1 MRQLPHGGSA
11 GTAYNGAIDPLPAS
25 EKRPMSEQAPPTS
38 DPLPSTIHALCD
50 RFEAAWK
57 AGERPRIEDWLAQ
70 VPTEHHPRVFCELLA
85 VELWYRRRSGDTV
98 YAEGLYARFP
108 AFRDAVAK
116 ALSDVESM
124 GMVDTGPPVPVAAAQ
139 ELPQQLGRYR
149 ILGKLGAGAFGIVY
163 RGRDDQLHRDVA
175 IKVPHRDRFAS
186 EADAELYL
194 AEAQNLAGLDH
205 PDIVPVYDLG
215 RTDDGRVFVVSKFIA
230 GNDLAHRLRQGR
242 PPLGEAVE
250 IIARAAEA
258 LHHAHRRGLVHRDV
272 KPANVLLDADGHPVV
287 ADFGLA
293 LRDEDFG
300 RGGAFAGTPAYMSPE
315 QACREGH
322 RVDARTDVW
331 SLGVILYEL
340 LTGRRPFQAD
350 DLADLLRLIT
360 NQEPRPPRQ
369 HDDRIPQELDRIC
382 LKALSKRAADRY
394 STAADLAADL
404 RHWQQ
409 GEDKETG
416 RQGDKEKESKPPVS
430 FSPRE
435 APPAPRI
442 VPRGLRSYDAA
453 DADFFLDLLPGVRD
467 RDGLP
472 ESVRF
477 WKTRIEET
485 DPENTFA
492 VGLLYGP
499 SGCGKS
505 SLVKAGLLPRLDKW
519 VEAVYVEATP
529 DDTEKRLLRGL
540 RKRFADLPASGG
552 LLEAVTALRQGR
564 GRVAEQK
571 TLLVLDQFEQWLHA
585 HSEEDQAELVQV
597 LRQCDGTRVQAVVL
611 VRDDFWM
618 AATRF
623 FRALEVRPIEGQ
635 NAAAVDRFDLRH
647 ARKVLSAFGRAYG
660 ALPEGPL
667 TAEQERFL
675 DQAVAELAEDGKVVS
690 VRLALFADMLKGRP
704 WAPATLKAVG
714 GVAGV
719 GAVFLE
725 ETFSATTAPPEHR
738 LHQKAAR
745 AVLKALLPEQ
755 GSDIKGH
762 MRSRQELLSASG
774 YASRLADFAD
784 LLRILDSELRLLT
797 PTDPEGQEAED
808 PSPQRQQGD
817 TSATPAAGQFYQLTH
832 DYLVP
837 SLREWLTRKQKQTRR
852 GRAEL
857 RLADRAAQ
865 WNLKREDRH
874 LPAWW
879 EWLNIRLFTL
889 KKDWTAPQRAM
900 MRRAGRRL
908 VLRAGLLAAGL
919 LLLLAV
925 GWDQYGRAQAKMLR
939 HRLLEAKTEDVP
951 SIIADMS
958 RYRPWLDPLLHDAW
972 TEAQR
977 QGDAARQLHVSLAL
991 LPVDGE
997 QQGYLL
1003 QRLRRGTPA
1012 EVLAIRKLLPQRA
1025 GVGEELWALARDAK
1039 QPRSERF
1046 RAACALAEAEP
1057 SAERWNVV
1065 AGDVVTEL
1073 AAQDVADIGRWG
1085 EVLRPVAGRLLPSLA
1100 QVVVAE
1106 ERTAERRALIRVYG
1120 SYASEHGEASGLLEK
1135 VLAEKGDPG
1144 APLEERLK
1152 LARRQANAAVALGR
1166 WEKILPVLHHR
1177 PDPTLQ
1183 SYVIDR
1189 LTPGGVEVAEIRKQ
1203 LEQAEV
1209 SERRALLLAL
1219 GEFDPER
1226 LPPAEVDLLVGRL
1239 VELYRD
1245 DPDPGIHGAT
1255 DWLLR
1260 QWKREAKVKEMAA
1273 TLPHGKGDGK
1283 RQWYV
1288 TGEGQPMVI
1297 LPRPGEIW
1305 MDEDQERHR
1314 RRINRNFA
1322 IAAREVTFAEY
1333 RQFRKEHNRV
1343 ARLAPREDCPVVMV
1357 SWYDAAAYCR
1367 WLSEK
1372 EGLDEKEM
1380 CYPPIKD
1387 IESAE
1392 KNKKA
1397 LKLHEDY
1404 LHRTGYRLP
1413 TEAEWEY
1420 ACRAGST
1427 TGWSHGDAAELLRKY
1442 AWYFVNSGTVSH
1454 PVGLLRPNDLGLF
1467 DMHGN
1472 AWEWCHDWYREVK
1485 AGEQEVIEDKE
1496 DIKDISY
1503 IDRRLL
1509 RGGSFG
1515 LHAVLVRSSIR
1526 YANVPADRDVG
1537 FGFRPARTYP

>member
-1 MRQLPHGGSA
+1 
-11 GTAYNGAIDPLPAS
+11 
-25 EKRPMSEQAPPTS
+25 MSEQAPPTS

-70 VPTEHHPRVFCELLA
+70 VPTEHHPRVFRELLA
-85 VELWYRRRSGDTV
+85 VELWYRRRAGDTV

-116 ALSDVESM
+116 ALADAESIE
-124 GMVDTGPPVPVAAAQ
+124 MVDTGPPVPVAAPQ

-175 IKVPHRDRFAS
+175 IKVPHRDRFTS

-205 PDIVPVYDLG
+205 PGIVPVYDLG

-230 GNDLAHRLRQGR
+230 GNDLAHQLRQGR
-242 PPLGEAVE
+242 LPIAEAVE

-272 KPANVLLDADGHPVV
+272 KPANILLDADGHPVV

-300 RGGAFAGTPAYMSPE
+300 RGSAFAGTPAYMSPE
-315 QACREGH
+315 QARREGH

-340 LTGRRPFQAD
+340 LTGRRPFEAEK
-350 DLADLLRLIT
+350 LTDLLRLIAA
-360 NQEPRPPRQ
+360 QEPRPPRQ

-416 RQGDKEKESKPPVS
+416 KQPDKEKEAKPPVS
-430 FSPRE
+430 LSPCLLVSLSPGT
-435 APPAPRI
+435 AAVRI

-453 DADFFLDLLPGVRD
+453 DADFFLELLPGVRD

-505 SLVKAGLLPRLDKW
+505 SLVKAGLLPRLDKR

-540 RKRFADLPASGG
+540 LKRFSALVGIGG
-552 LLEAVTALRQGR
+552 LQEAVTALRQGR
-564 GRVAEQK
+564 GVAAGRK
-571 TLLVLDQFEQWLHA
+571 VLLVLDQFEQWLHA
-585 HSEEDQAELVQV
+585 HGQEDQAELVQV

-635 NAAAVDRFDLRH
+635 NAAAVDLFDLRH
-647 ARKVLSAFGRAYG
+647 ARKVLTAFGRAYG
-660 ALPEGPL
+660 ALPEGML
-667 TAEQERFL
+667 ATEQERFL

-690 VRLALFADMLKGRP
+690 VRLALFADMVKGRP

-755 GSDIKGH
+755 GTDLKGH
-762 MRSRQELLSASG
+762 MRSQEELLSASG
-774 YASRLADFAD
+774 YGSRPADFAD

-797 PTDPEGQEAED
+797 PTDPEGREVED
-808 PSPQRQQGD
+808 TSPQRQQGEIS
-817 TSATPAAGQFYQLTH
+817 TTPPTGQYYQLTH

-857 RLADRAAQ
+857 RLADRASQ

-879 EWLNIRLFTL
+879 EWLNIRLFTR

-908 VLRAGLLAAGL
+908 AFRAGLFTAGL
-919 LLLLAV
+919 LLVLVV

-951 SIIADMS
+951 SIVADMS
-958 RYRPWLDPLLHDAW
+958 RYRSWLDPMLHEAW
-972 TEAQR
+972 IEAQR

-1003 QRLRRGTPA
+1003 ERLRRATPA
-1012 EVLAIRKLLPQRA
+1012 EVLAIRKLLPQRP
-1025 GVGEELWALARDAK
+1025 GVGEELWALAGEAK
-1039 QPRSERF
+1039 QARSERF
-1046 RAACALAEAEP
+1046 RAACALAEAELSP
-1057 SAERWNVV
+1057 ERWNAVAADVV
-1065 AGDVVTEL
+1065 AEL

-1085 EVLRPVAGRLLPSLA
+1085 EVLRPVGGHLLLPLA
-1100 QVVVAE
+1100 QAVVAE

-1120 SYASEHGEASGLLEK
+1120 SYASEHAEASGLLEK
-1135 VLAEKGDPG
+1135 VLTEKVDPH
-1144 APLEERLK
+1144 AKLEERLK
-1152 LARRQANAAVALGR
+1152 QARRQANAAVALAALGC
-1166 WEKILPVLHHR
+1166 WENVLPVLHHG
-1177 PDPTLQ
+1177 PDPTVR

-1189 LTPGGVEVAEIRKQ
+1189 LTAGGVEVADIRKQ

-1209 SERRALLLAL
+1209 SERRALLLAM
-1219 GEFDPER
+1219 GELDPER
-1226 LPPAEVDLLVGRL
+1226 LPPAEVELLVARL
-1239 VELYRD
+1239 VEIYGD
-1245 DPDPGIHGAT
+1245 DPDPGMHGAA

-1260 QWKREAKVKEMAA
+1260 QWKRAAKLAGVAA
-1273 TLPHGKGDGK
+1273 TLPHGRGDGK

-1288 TGEGQPMVI
+1288 TGEGQTMVI
-1297 LPRPGEIW
+1297 IPTPGEFW
-1305 MDEDQERHR
+1305 MGAGPWRHR
-1314 RRINRNFA
+1314 RQINRNFA

-1333 RQFRKEHNRV
+1333 RQFRKGHSRD
-1343 ARLAPREDCPVVMV
+1343 AQWAPPEDCPVVEI
-1357 SWYDAAAYCR
+1357 SWFDAAAYCR

-1372 EGLDEKEM
+1372 EGLDEKQM
-1380 CYPPIKD
+1380 CYPPIKE
-1387 IESAE
+1387 IEAAE
-1392 KNKKA
+1392 KAGKA
-1397 LKLHEDY
+1397 LELPKDY

-1420 ACRAGST
+1420 ACRAGSV
-1427 TGWSHGDAAELLRKY
+1427 TGWSHGDAEELMRKY
-1442 AWYFVNSGTVSH
+1442 AWYFVNSGDVSH

-1472 AWEWCHDWYREVK
+1472 AWEWCHDWYRELK
-1485 AGEQEVIEDKE
+1485 AGEEVIEDKE
-1496 DIKDISY
+1496 DTKDTKDVVS
-1503 IDRRLL
+1503 RLM
-1509 RGGSFG
+1509 RGGSFSY
-1515 LHAVLVRSSIR
+1515 LAVVARSSSR
-1526 YANVPADRDVG
+1526 MDEVLANRGGV
-1537 FGFRPARTYP
+1537 GFRPARTYP